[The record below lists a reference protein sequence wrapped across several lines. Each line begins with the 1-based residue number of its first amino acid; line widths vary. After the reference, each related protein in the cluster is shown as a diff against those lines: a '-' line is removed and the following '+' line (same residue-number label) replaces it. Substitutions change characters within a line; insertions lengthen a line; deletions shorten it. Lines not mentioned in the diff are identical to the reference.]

1 MSLLNLLKHNKNA
14 RKIFGKK
21 ELDIIFKQFEG
32 IQLTQ
37 SEKNRLSRDIR
48 PKLEFI
54 KEASEFRDEFRL
66 EKNQGNKKIIEKA
79 LAAILNDKI
88 KENVLAVLLFGSYSD
103 KTATKRSDIDV
114 CAVLKKNI
122 SLREATLFRMRIAR
136 ALPEKIDIHV
146 FNALPQVLKRNI
158 ARNHQILYKRNE
170 YDNVGFSLKYLKDKD
185 YFIRKERI
193 FGAEA

>member
-1 MSLLNLLKHNKNA
+1 MGLLSLLKHNKNV

-21 ELDIIFKQFEG
+21 EIEIIFKQLEG
-32 IQLTQ
+32 AQLTQ

-54 KEASEFRDEFRL
+54 KQANEFRDEFRL
-66 EKNQGNKKIIEKA
+66 ERNQSNKKIIEKA

-122 SLREATLFRMRIAR
+122 SLKEATLFRMRIAR
-136 ALPEKIDIHV
+136 EVPEKIDIQV
-146 FNALPQVLKRNI
+146 FNALPQVLKRSI
-158 ARNHQILYKRNE
+158 ARNHKILYKRNE